1 MLPFPAHTEQLD
13 FLDFVRQ
20 ALECQFYIRLT
31 DEMDLK
37 TETAFQPL
45 LRLGTNHFGGD
56 GFQCLDLCPQS
67 LPSFGLSPQ
76 QLRRAA
82 RPRRIRMTRRES
94 VRSDSGA
101 GPGGD
106 EDRRPFNP
114 AVAQIVQRLFST
126 ATDAGATGADS
137 IFGQGI
143 LNLAAAFAPAGSTSL
158 AGSTVPISVSD
169 NGTLSPAMGDAMTGA
184 ATQAVA

>member
-67 LPSFGLSPQ
+67 LPVLLSRQVWNNARCAAPQ
-76 QLRRAA
+76 GV
-82 RPRRIRMTRRES
+82 RREANRPGS
-94 VRSDSGA
+94 FLQHQVRPLIGWLIRHGSGLPFSCPFSD
-101 GPGGD
+101 
-106 EDRRPFNP
+106 
-114 AVAQIVQRLFST
+114 
-126 ATDAGATGADS
+126 
-137 IFGQGI
+137 
-143 LNLAAAFAPAGSTSL
+143 
-158 AGSTVPISVSD
+158 SVSD
-169 NGTLSPAMGDAMTGA
+169 DLQVRGSIFRLLPVTRHA
-184 ATQAVA
+184 